1 MNSTVF
7 VIAGLVALVAGLAVF
22 AASRLALKRG
32 KTGWWLAGT
41 VLVSAGLLALVAGWL
56 MSEPNPNRGEALKT
70 GGLAAG
76 SVVALYA
83 LWLNDRRRRV
93 EEDRQVIER
102 SKQELEMARSDHDR
116 ERVADERFARSV
128 ELLGNDADQVRVG
141 AMHALS
147 NLARNRPYYTQT
159 VLDVVCSYLRM
170 PFDREAVDMR
180 ELQVRRTAQRV
191 IEELLPEKGTPDP
204 VRYNLDLTGADLE
217 YFDISE
223 RVVGTLVLRFAKL
236 HNSNSMWGSEIL
248 GSAWFTGA
256 TSHGILHAHHVVFHR
271 KAWFSG
277 FTADG
282 PVNLSSSKFLGPTK
296 FSGSTFSGKLD
307 LSDSTL
313 IDVETTDA
321 VAAPESA
328 LPEGWEMAAEP
339 IRDGLV
345 RIGQVAR

>member
-1 MNSTVF
+1 MF

-22 AASRLALKRG
+22 AVSRLAVKRG
-32 KTGWWLAGT
+32 KSGWWLAGT
-41 VLVSAGLLALVAGWL
+41 VLVSAGLLALVTGWL

-93 EEDRQVIER
+93 EEERQVIER

-116 ERVADERFARSV
+116 ERVADERFARAV

-147 NLARNRPYYTQT
+147 NLARNRPYYSQT

-170 PFDREAVDMR
+170 PFDRETVDMR

-191 IEELLPEKGTPDP
+191 IQDLLPEKGSADP

-223 RVVGTLVLRFAKL
+223 RVVGTLVLRFAQL
-236 HNSNSMWGSEIL
+236 HNSNSIWGSEIL

-256 TSHGILHAHHVVFHR
+256 VSHGILHAHHIVFHR

-277 FTADG
+277 FTALG
-282 PVNLSSSKFLGPTK
+282 PVNLTETKFLGPTK
-296 FSGSTFSGKLD
+296 FDRARF
-307 LSDSTL
+307 
-313 IDVETTDA
+313 
-321 VAAPESA
+321 
-328 LPEGWEMAAEP
+328 AEP
-339 IRDGLV
+339 PDVDAELL
-345 RIGQVAR
+345 AT

>member
-7 VIAGLVALVAGLAVF
+7 VIAGLTGLVSGLAVF
-22 AASRLALKRG
+22 VWSRLAMRRG
-32 KTGWWLAGT
+32 KPGWWLAGT
-41 VLVSAGLLALVAGWL
+41 VLVSAGLLALVTGWL

-93 EEDRQVIER
+93 EEDRHVIER
-102 SKQELEMARSDHDR
+102 SKQELELARTDHDR

-170 PFDREAVDMR
+170 PFERPTDETKIDMR

-191 IEELLPEKGTPDP
+191 IQDLLPRKGTADP
-204 VRYNLDLTGADLE
+204 VRYDLDLTGADLE

-236 HNSNSMWGSEIL
+236 YNSNSLWGSDIL

-256 TSHGILHAHHVVFHR
+256 NSYGILHAHHVVFHR

-277 FTADG
+277 FTAHG
-282 PVNLSSSKFLGPTK
+282 PVDLTESQFLGPTK
-296 FSGSTFSGKLD
+296 FDRARF
-307 LSDSTL
+307 
-313 IDVETTDA
+313 ETVPPDIA
-321 VAAPESA
+321 EL
-328 LPEGWEMAAEP
+328 LPK
-339 IRDGLV
+339 
-345 RIGQVAR
+345 